1 MVNNTI
7 NVEILDHVLAFL
19 NGLESLSS
27 SKLIWKTITLPDLWK
42 YMVSVLV
49 LQILRGKI
57 YGDSEFIFLGILT
70 LNS

>member
-27 SKLIWKTITLPDLWK
+27 SKLIWKSITLPDYESTWSLCRFANFKRKDLWRF
-42 YMVSVLV
+42 S
-49 LQILRGKI
+49 I
-57 YGDSEFIFLGILT
+57 IFLGILT